1 MRYVYAVISAAEL
14 SELSLQLP
22 QSLLFTNY
30 IDIDGYFIDVGSSRR
45 ERGALLRTVK
55 PNDQVVIES
64 RLSCGLTPDEVNDLE
79 HRLWEKKARL
89 TCAVESNESIAFDSV
104 PVLDSEQDKTKTT
117 TPVQKHRRKLRV
129 NIDPALF
136 AKLYQEL
143 KTGKIKKKEMAEKVG
158 LSYTALINRIQR
170 YEQIGE

>member
-1 MRYVYAVISAAEL
+1 MRYVYAVILPAEAAEL
-14 SELSLQLP
+14 SSQLP

-30 IDIDGYFIDVGSSRR
+30 IDVDGYFIDAGNSRR

-64 RLSCGLTPDEVNDLE
+64 RSSCGMDTEEVDDLE
-79 HRLWEKKARL
+79 HHLLEKKARL
-89 TCAVESNESIAFDSV
+89 TCAIESDEIVPDTSV
-104 PVLDSEQDKTKTT
+104 PIAESAHDEARTT
-117 TPVQKHRRKLRV
+117 TPAPKHRRKLRV
-129 NIDPALF
+129 NIDPVLF

-143 KTGKIKKKEMAEKVG
+143 KAGKIKKKEMAEKVG
-158 LSYTALINRIQR
+158 LSYTALNNRIQR